1 MLEGALDGGGGRAES
16 RAKRLDGA
24 LDGYAAK
31 EGGIGASLDGKL
43 ERGCRLVGAGVDGEK
58 ILERELEP
66 GECFYR

>member
-1 MLEGALDGGGGRAES
+1 MLEGALDRGGGRAES

-58 ILERELEP
+58 NLEGELEP
-66 GECFYR
+66 GVLFHR